1 MKEKIENKHFKFRMH
16 GSEFGEDQFIFIPT
30 QYNEIY
36 SDSVFIR
43 KKELQEFLN
52 VFNRKP
58 SGKYIIYGAPGM
70 GKTTFLH
77 MVGSEQAKRGMKIFE
92 IDIRMH

>member
-1 MKEKIENKHFKFRMH
+1 MH
-16 GSEFGEDQFIFIPT
+16 GGEFGEDQFIFTPK

-43 KKELQEFLN
+43 KKELQEFLD

-58 SGKYIIYGAPGM
+58 NGKYIIYGAPGM

-77 MVGSEQAKRGMKIFE
+77 MVGSELAKLGIPTGNYQSN
-92 IDIRMH
+92 